1 MARSAKS
8 TNEFNIF
15 IVGQNGRLTYE
26 AVLFAASLRHFDP
39 DFSGRLFVA
48 EPQAG
53 PNWPADPRMTDAEAI
68 SLLTGELG
76 AEILPFSNVHFG
88 QTYAQGNKIEA
99 LLAMPRD
106 EPFIFLDTDTL
117 ITVMERSHTS
127 LGVWFWAAYLVAS
140 QTPHLISTGLP
151 PRCGSAQ
158 PGPNHSSTG
167 SDIPIFGARSTTASI
182 LILPARWTCA
192 NPMAIRQGP
201 GPELAAQSLDPWR
214 RFNAGW
220 FFYRCPHEF
229 GARFLDYALAMT
241 GTCRAIALVIHSLGG
256 ERQTIPPGL
265 LDGETSCHYRTMPLL
280 FARESEQV
288 ITALNTVSA
297 PNKIKKVLKQY
308 EPMKRFIYQNRGQK
322 VRDMFDQ
329 NNLPLREKT
338 LRNQIKKAGLWMR

>member
-1 MARSAKS
+1 MAKSAKS
-8 TNEFNIF
+8 TNEFNVF

-53 PNWPADPRMTDAEAI
+53 PTWPADPRMTDAEAI
-68 SLLTGELG
+68 ALLTGELG
-76 AEILPFSNVHFG
+76 AEILPFKNVHFG

-106 EPFIFLDTDTL
+106 EPFIFFDTDTL
-117 ITVMERSHTS
+117 ITGPLSAIPFDFDRPSASLRVSATWPEPQLYGVGYTDIWRS
-127 LGVWFWAAYLVAS
+127 LYDRFDLDF
-140 QTPHLISTGLP
+140 
-151 PRCGSAQ
+151 
-158 PGPNHSSTG
+158 SS
-167 SDIPIFGARSTTASI
+167 
-182 LILPARWTCA
+182 
-192 NPMAIRQGP
+192 
-201 GPELAAQSLDPWR
+201 SLDLREPDEYWR
-214 RFNAGW
+214 RYLYFNAGW
-220 FFYRCPHEF
+220 FFHRCPHEF
-229 GARFLDYALAMT
+229 GARFLDYALAIRQEPGPELAAQSLDPWLDQIT
-241 GTCRAIALVIHSLGG
+241 LPLVIHSLGG

-288 ITALNTVSA
+288 ITALNSVSA
-297 PNKIKKVLKQY
+297 PNKIKKLLKQY

-329 NNLPLREKT
+329 NKLPLREKT